1 MPTKTVEKTKII
13 VKEKIPEKVSQK
25 KVSRPRASKSRQQDE
40 MIKVLMESNIELQH
54 KSADMVHAVKELTKR
69 MDSMVA
75 LFEEAA
81 SQIKSGTDEPLM
93 KKLEDL
99 LDQNKTIAKGL
110 ILLEKYVRERA
121 SSSTGMSMPSF
132 RSSGPP
138 PPEPF

>member
-13 VKEKIPEKVSQK
+13 VKEKIPQKRVSK
-25 KVSRPRASKSRQQDE
+25 PGAGRSRQQDE
-40 MIKVLMESNIELQH
+40 LIKVLMESNIELQH
-54 KSADMVHAVKELTKR
+54 KSADMVHSVRELTKR

-110 ILLEKYVRERA
+110 ILLEKYVRER
-121 SSSTGMSMPSF
+121 SSLPGMGMPSF
-132 RSSGPP
+132 RSNPP
-138 PPEPF
+138 APEPF